1 MAMPRSK
8 APPARFATAPGRETG
23 TAALVANDLRHHSA
37 VVVEEAVLNRLP
49 ATEPKRLRVDREQR
63 LRLLEPV
70 LAPVGDR
77 SQDRAVARVAEHL
90 LRLRRPEELEKRL
103 RLRMLDPTLR
113 QRDRVLDEDR
123 LLWQHVVRVHAF
135 LVGVNRLVLV
145 RQ

>member
-49 ATEPKRLRVDREQR
+49 ATEPKRLGVDREQR

-70 LAPVGDR
+70 LAPVVDR
-77 SQDRAVARVAEHL
+77 FQDRAVARVAEDL
-90 LRLRRPEELEKRL
+90 LRLRRPQKPEECL
-103 RLRMLDPTLR
+103 RLRVLEAALR
-113 QRDRVLDEDR
+113 QRDRVLRQDG
-123 LLWQHVVRVHAF
+123 LLGQHV
-135 LVGVNRLVLV
+135 LG
-145 RQ
+145 